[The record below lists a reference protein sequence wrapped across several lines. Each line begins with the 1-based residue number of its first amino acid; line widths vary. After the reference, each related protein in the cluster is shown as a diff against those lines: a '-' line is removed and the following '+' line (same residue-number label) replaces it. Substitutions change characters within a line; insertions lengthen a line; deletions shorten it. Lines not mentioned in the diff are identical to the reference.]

1 MRTIEFTCTQSGI
14 APFSPQYAGVQ
25 GEDCSTQAV
34 FTIDSAVDIEPEQG
48 HSVVARVDCT
58 DGAGA
63 FYASEH
69 LEIDSNRNATFVIP
83 HDITRAGGMC
93 RVNLVL
99 SELDADNVE
108 QRIIYSGT
116 ATLYFENSAQGTPPR
131 NQYKRELSGLMGAAA
146 AAAESAQDSA
156 NKLSQH
162 NNDSEAHQP
171 LKDYSDGNLIAH
183 NTNSEAHADIR
194 AEIEDMHAVNRIRL
208 DAPLSVGVSGH
219 YVRVLHRPPAGQGDE
234 TLRFS
239 LNGAIPAD
247 AEKFVIWM
255 KADQA
260 LASGVVQLKLRKT
273 ADASPAEGDETY
285 FFAVGK
291 MWDRLEIDLT
301 ALADKTVYR
310 SMMLVINGAAGVN
323 IYFDQISYIMEDGST
338 RMLYSFDDLT
348 PTNYAPPQYAYGADG
363 CNFYGVQAIGCV
375 NVGTIDQSAGWMWH
389 GEIEVMDKEDPAP
402 VTGKYLTVKASYYCG
417 DNSSLVTA
425 EKTFLSTD
433 CDFGLQY
440 INLSHDPDAEELASV
455 TSTRDPAGWTS
466 IAVIQ
471 ILNDMWQLP
480 SVIWLDDVLYHD
492 QSETAHADIRKELEA
507 VGDDISAQ
515 IATHNSSNENVHPYI
530 LQSIP
535 AQISGHNASAAAHA
549 DIREELAAVGD
560 DLGAQM
566 EAHNASAAA
575 HADIREEIVQAAQ
588 RYTVSGT
595 NTLKLTDTV
604 DTQQG
609 FAIRLESKNLAPYP
623 YLAASDTKNGLTFTE
638 NNGVITINGTATEQ
652 TAFWL
657 NTGGGAADIYTKP
670 DTYTLS
676 GCPDGGGQNTY
687 FIQWVTQDGDS
698 GQVWMNLVDYGSG
711 ATGTLRFAGL
721 SKIAIVIRA
730 GTVCDNLVFKP
741 QLERGTVRSAY
752 VQPLSNFPE
761 ATIKMTDEH
770 GNSKTLT
777 PAADGSV
784 TVEFPYLF
792 SMAPPVT
799 LTCAV
804 ADRVVMYATYI
815 RDLNIVCD
823 SIIDAMAAGE
833 SWENIQRVVRLG
845 FGSKYFPV
853 GYEFTTADSETG
865 ATIVWAVRGHDHH
878 TPANGALAHSMTL
891 EAKYVYGNSDGVYK
905 GVVFDAPEALYY
917 AASGLAAGTYHFAL
931 PADYDTANGGGKTY
945 QFTLANAVPAG
956 GVIVFPWE
964 PGTQAASVQISSYA
978 SNAATDAIES
988 VPVTEGSGGTSLGTA
1003 DGTADHMNHIHRVRY
1018 GSGNYAQSAVRQ
1030 WLNSNKSA
1038 GSVWA
1043 PQTIFD
1049 RPSSRNATYNGFMRS
1064 LPADFLAAVQ
1074 PAMIDCRTNSVY
1086 ECNSLDGTA
1095 FAVNQTYTL
1104 KDQFFPLSR
1113 PEIYGTWDSESY
1125 KDGEQLA
1132 YYKGLTNT
1140 ERIKYDAGGTARYCW
1155 TRSPVAGD
1163 ASYARYVYAG
1173 GAVGGTGVYN
1183 AHGIAPACII
1193 A

>member
-1 MRTIEFTCTQSGI
+1 MEDLTFGEQVKIILGRKGMTIKQLAELIEEKTGKKMSRQNLTQRLGRDNFQEQDMRMIASILECPFRLSIMSVDAQPQRSTAALERAAAARTEAVERRADIEPEEES
-14 APFSPQYAGVQ
+14 AGLRADI
-25 GEDCSTQAV
+25 EPEEE
-34 FTIDSAVDIEPEQG
+34 SAGLRADIEPKEESAGLRADIEPEQG

-219 YVRVLHRPPAGQGDE
+219 YVRVLHRPPAGQELE
-234 TLRFS
+234 TIRFG
-239 LNGAIPAD
+239 LNGPIPEGA
-247 AEKFVIWM
+247 KKLVVWM
-255 KADQA
+255 KADRP
-260 LASGVVQLKLRKT
+260 LAAGVVALWLRTTPDANGGTT
-273 ADASPAEGDETY
+273 AQYPLEVGAEW
-285 FFAVGK
+285 AK
-291 MWDRLEIDLT
+291 LEIDLT
-301 ALADKTVYR
+301 ALESKTGYQ
-310 SMMLVINGAAGVN
+310 SMMFVIDSANSATADTS

-338 RMLYSFDDLT
+338 QMLYSFDDLT

-402 VTGKYLTVKASYYCG
+402 DTGKYLTVKASYYCG

-549 DIREELAAVGD
+549 DIRDELAAVGN
-560 DLGAQM
+560 DLG
-566 EAHNASAAA
+566 E
-575 HADIREEIVQAAQ
+575 RVVQA
-588 RYTVSGT
+588 
-595 NTLKLTDTV
+595 
-604 DTQQG
+604 
-609 FAIRLESKNLAPYP
+609 
-623 YLAASDTKNGLTFTE
+623 
-638 NNGVITINGTATEQ
+638 IN
-652 TAFWL
+652 
-657 NTGGGAADIYTKP
+657 
-670 DTYTLS
+670 
-676 GCPDGGGQNTY
+676 
-687 FIQWVTQDGDS
+687 
-698 GQVWMNLVDYGSG
+698 
-711 ATGTLRFAGL
+711 R
-721 SKIAIVIRA
+721 
-730 GTVCDNLVFKP
+730 
-741 QLERGTVRSAY
+741 
-752 VQPLSNFPE
+752 
-761 ATIKMTDEH
+761 
-770 GNSKTLT
+770 
-777 PAADGSV
+777 
-784 TVEFPYLF
+784 
-792 SMAPPVT
+792 
-799 LTCAV
+799 
-804 ADRVVMYATYI
+804 
-815 RDLNIVCD
+815 
-823 SIIDAMAAGE
+823 
-833 SWENIQRVVRLG
+833 
-845 FGSKYFPV
+845 
-853 GYEFTTADSETG
+853 
-865 ATIVWAVRGHDHH
+865 
-878 TPANGALAHSMTL
+878 
-891 EAKYVYGNSDGVYK
+891 
-905 GVVFDAPEALYY
+905 
-917 AASGLAAGTYHFAL
+917 
-931 PADYDTANGGGKTY
+931 
-945 QFTLANAVPAG
+945 
-956 GVIVFPWE
+956 
-964 PGTQAASVQISSYA
+964 
-978 SNAATDAIES
+978 
-988 VPVTEGSGGTSLGTA
+988 
-1003 DGTADHMNHIHRVRY
+1003 
-1018 GSGNYAQSAVRQ
+1018 
-1030 WLNSNKSA
+1030 
-1038 GSVWA
+1038 
-1043 PQTIFD
+1043 
-1049 RPSSRNATYNGFMRS
+1049 
-1064 LPADFLAAVQ
+1064 
-1074 PAMIDCRTNSVY
+1074 
-1086 ECNSLDGTA
+1086 
-1095 FAVNQTYTL
+1095 
-1104 KDQFFPLSR
+1104 
-1113 PEIYGTWDSESY
+1113 
-1125 KDGEQLA
+1125 
-1132 YYKGLTNT
+1132 
-1140 ERIKYDAGGTARYCW
+1140 
-1155 TRSPVAGD
+1155 
-1163 ASYARYVYAG
+1163 
-1173 GAVGGTGVYN
+1173 
-1183 AHGIAPACII
+1183 
-1193 A
+1193 